1 MTLENQNVCLFFKY
15 GYCKF
20 KSNCKNKHVTQVCDD
35 EKCVEK
41 KCPKRHPRNCK
52 YMTAFGSCKLGTA
65 CAYAH
70 GKKNE
75 NDKLEQKLDQLIEI
89 AKKKDDDID
98 KLIKMNNEKDKIID
112 TLLKKIKEK
121 DDVVKH
127 LVDDMKIIKE
137 KVRVNDYAVK
147 EKESAKVTLI
157 SDDDKQ
163 TTKKKMENGK
173 KETILAE
180 NKQEN
185 RKSEFIDT
193 CLTLVNELEGAI
205 NESKNN
211 IFIRDQFKIFNDKV
225 DKEEALAGNIVDFG
239 LKLVLANIKGT
250 DEYTD
255 TGLIKMKMYSFRKS
269 LLQKKLQVLKK

>member
-1 MTLENQNVCLFFKY
+1 MTLENQNVCLFFKF

-35 EKCVEK
+35 EKCVQK

-121 DDVVKH
+121 DDVVKN

-137 KVRVNDYAVK
+137 KVRLNEDVIK
-147 EKESAKVTLI
+147 EKESSKVTLV
-157 SDDDKQ
+157 SDDNKQ
-163 TTKKKMENGK
+163 TTSKQKMEREK
-173 KETILAE
+173 IPTE

-185 RKSEFIDT
+185 RKGEFIVT
-193 CLTLVNELEGAI
+193 CLTLVNELEDAI
-205 NESKNN
+205 KESKNN
-211 IFIRDQFKIFNDKV
+211 IFIREQFKIFNDKI

-255 TGLIKMKMYSFRKS
+255 TGLIKMKMYSFQKS
-269 LLQKKLQVLKK
+269 LLQKKLQILKK

>member
-35 EKCVEK
+35 EKCVQK

-121 DDVVKH
+121 DDVVKN

-137 KVRVNDYAVK
+137 KVRLNEDVIK
-147 EKESAKVTLI
+147 EKESSKVTLV
-157 SDDDKQ
+157 SDDNKQ
-163 TTKKKMENGK
+163 TTSKQKMEQEK
-173 KETILAE
+173 IPTE

-185 RKSEFIDT
+185 RKGEFIVT
-193 CLTLVNELEGAI
+193 CLTLVNELEDAI
-205 NESKNN
+205 KESKNN
-211 IFIRDQFKIFNDKV
+211 IFIREQFKIFNDKI

-255 TGLIKMKMYSFRKS
+255 TGLIKMKMYSFQKS